1 MSTRVLCSMASR
13 STVSVT
19 TPGPSK
25 VHQLLTFDTLPVR
38 GKSSP
43 GRRVSRVQ
51 QRVQTA
57 LHNGLTA
64 VCFEFLLAGRL
75 TPLSCSGFQTSM
87 IEQSRPSP
95 QLEAHP
101 ARDSILW
108 SPVRLHGPLRQRAAA
123 CTDNLRIGRAL
134 GPNKLAKR
142 SPRPTGPWLVRPR
155 SLTLQPCSSVTRRAP
170 VGHAV
175 AVRLPAFEDEAV
187 PPTAGA
193 RRQGGPPV
201 ERQRF

>member
-1 MSTRVLCSMASR
+1 
-13 STVSVT
+13 
-19 TPGPSK
+19 
-25 VHQLLTFDTLPVR
+25 
-38 GKSSP
+38 
-43 GRRVSRVQ
+43 
-51 QRVQTA
+51 
-57 LHNGLTA
+57 
-64 VCFEFLLAGRL
+64 
-75 TPLSCSGFQTSM
+75 M
-87 IEQSRPSP
+87 IEQSWPSP

-108 SPVRLHGPLRQRAAA
+108 SSLRLHGPLRQRAAA

-201 ERQRF
+201 SRATALLMPVEGRLLHQRSDGMGQGERLGVAGRSDRPPRVEAGEPAALRLPDVADAGDDVLVEQGVADGPSRVVLE

>member
-1 MSTRVLCSMASR
+1 
-13 STVSVT
+13 
-19 TPGPSK
+19 
-25 VHQLLTFDTLPVR
+25 
-38 GKSSP
+38 
-43 GRRVSRVQ
+43 
-51 QRVQTA
+51 
-57 LHNGLTA
+57 
-64 VCFEFLLAGRL
+64 
-75 TPLSCSGFQTSM
+75 M

-187 PPTAGA
+187 PRTAGA

-201 ERQRF
+201 SRATALLMPVEGRLLHQRSDGMGQGERLGVAGRSDRPPRVEAGEPAALRLPDVADAGDDVLVEQGVADGPSRVVLE

>member
-1 MSTRVLCSMASR
+1 
-13 STVSVT
+13 
-19 TPGPSK
+19 
-25 VHQLLTFDTLPVR
+25 
-38 GKSSP
+38 
-43 GRRVSRVQ
+43 
-51 QRVQTA
+51 
-57 LHNGLTA
+57 
-64 VCFEFLLAGRL
+64 
-75 TPLSCSGFQTSM
+75 M

-201 ERQRF
+201 SRATALLMPVEGRLLHQRSDGMGQGERLGVAGRSDRPPRVEAGEPAALRLPDVADAGDDVLVEQGVADGPSRVVLE

>member
-1 MSTRVLCSMASR
+1 
-13 STVSVT
+13 
-19 TPGPSK
+19 
-25 VHQLLTFDTLPVR
+25 
-38 GKSSP
+38 
-43 GRRVSRVQ
+43 
-51 QRVQTA
+51 
-57 LHNGLTA
+57 
-64 VCFEFLLAGRL
+64 
-75 TPLSCSGFQTSM
+75 M

-187 PPTAGA
+187 PPQSGGTTA
-193 RRQGGPPV
+193 RRPSRGATALLMPV
-201 ERQRF
+201 EGRLLHQRSDGMGQGERLGVAGRSDRPPRVEAGEPAALRLPDVADAGDDVLVEQGVADGPSRVVLE